1 MKYSAILSPETQAE
15 PSRASAS
22 ATSLLLIPIWF
33 GIVTGLIESVGLLI
47 FQSINWAQWGRVIH
61 VSKEILWISPIV
73 DLLFF
78 LILALVVWSASRLST
93 RIPSIRVLCFLLSFL
108 AVYDWLTLTNRLY
121 HRACVLL
128 ALGVAV
134 VFTRWVSSHQPQAVR
149 LWEKSTPWLVA
160 FFLLVFAGIQSGK
173 WLHEQ
178 RAVASLPPAAPGSPN
193 VLVIV
198 IDTLRA
204 DHLSSY
210 GYGRATSPQL
220 DQLAKN
226 GVLFQN
232 AVAPCSWTLPSHAS
246 LLTGRY
252 PFEHGLK
259 NVQPWLGWG
268 NKNLNGFATLGEALQ
283 RSGYR
288 TGAFSANRIFF
299 TGNVGLGRG
308 FIHFEDYFDSPADS
322 FIRTLYGREFAR
334 FYLNRTEK
342 SKVTR
347 VFRFL
352 GMNAWLDKD
361 TEGSGDYGGAY
372 AKRKR
377 AHEVNQELVQWIQ
390 RDRRRPFFA
399 FLNYLDVHYAYGG
412 PYGYPKPEWDHG
424 TTIDEYD
431 AGVKYVDDYIG
442 RLLRELQREGIAEKT
457 IVIITSDH
465 GESLGEHGMNYH
477 GISLYWNLIHVPLI
491 ISYPE
496 HLPAGLRVATP
507 VSNAAIP
514 ATVMNLIGGKD
525 QKEFPGPALNVLWD
539 SSKTGLQ
546 WPDPVAQLGQNSVIN
561 TQDRLVKGKI
571 PTAADGDMESLVT
584 SRWHLII
591 HQKSGEQLYDWTAD
605 PGESEDLINTSEG
618 RATAL
623 KLKAQL
629 QAATA
634 H

>member
-15 PSRASAS
+15 TSRASAS

-33 GIVTGLIESVGLLI
+33 GIVTGLIEGVGLLI
-47 FQSINWAQWGRVIH
+47 FQRINWAQWGRVIH
-61 VSKEILWISPIV
+61 VSKQILWISPLV

-134 VFTRWVSSHQPQAVR
+134 AFTRWFSNHQSQAVR
-149 LWEKSTPWLVA
+149 FWEKSTPWLVA

-210 GYGRATSPQL
+210 GYGRPTSPQF

-268 NKNLNGFATLGEALQ
+268 QKNLNGFATLGEALQ

-546 WPDPVAQLGQNSVIN
+546 WPDPVSQLGQNSVIN

>member
-15 PSRASAS
+15 TSRASAS

-33 GIVTGLIESVGLLI
+33 GIVTGLIEGVGLLI
-47 FQSINWAQWGRVIH
+47 FQRINWAQWGRVIH
-61 VSKEILWISPIV
+61 VSKQILWISPLV

-134 VFTRWVSSHQPQAVR
+134 AFTRWFSNHQSQAVR
-149 LWEKSTPWLVA
+149 FWEKSTPWLVA
-160 FFLLVFAGIQSGK
+160 FFLLAFAGIQSGK

-178 RAVASLPPAAPGSPN
+178 RAVANLPAATPGSPN

-210 GYGRATSPQL
+210 GYGRPTSPQL

-268 NKNLNGFATLGEALQ
+268 QKNLNGFATLGEALQ

-431 AGVKYVDDYIG
+431 AGVKYADDSFG
-442 RLLRELQREGIAEKT
+442 RLLHELERRGVRNT
-457 IVIITSDH
+457 LVIITSDH

-491 ISYPE
+491 ISYPG
-496 HLPAGLRVATP
+496 HLSAGLRVATP

-514 ATVMNLIGGKD
+514 ATVMSLLGGKD
-525 QKEFPGPALNVLWD
+525 QKVFPDPALNVLWN

-546 WPDPVAQLGQNSVIN
+546 WPDPVSQLGQNSVIN

>member
-1 MKYSAILSPETQAE
+1 MKDSGVLLSETHAG
-15 PSRASAS
+15 SFRASAS
-22 ATSLLLIPIWF
+22 ATSLLLLATWF
-33 GIVTGLIESVGLLI
+33 GIVTGLLEGAGLLL
-47 FQSINWAQWGRVIH
+47 FQRVNWALWGRVIH
-61 VSKEILWISPIV
+61 VSKQILWISPLV

-78 LILALVVWSASRLST
+78 LILALLVCSASRLST

-121 HRACVLL
+121 HRASVLL

-134 VFTRWVSSHQPQAVR
+134 AFTRWVGNHQPRAVR
-149 LWEKSTPWLVA
+149 FWEKSTPWLVA
-160 FFLLVFAGIQSGK
+160 FFLLAFAGIQSGI

-178 RAVASLPPAAPGSPN
+178 RGVANLPTPAPGSPN

-210 GYGRATSPQL
+210 GYGRPTSPQL

-252 PFEHGLK
+252 PSEHGLK

-268 NKNLNGFATLGEALQ
+268 QKNLNGFATLGEALQ

-288 TGAFSANRIFF
+288 TAAFSANRIFV
-299 TGNVGLGRG
+299 TRNVGLGRG
-308 FIHFEDYFDSPADS
+308 FIHFEDYFDSLSDS
-322 FIRTLYGREFAR
+322 FIRTLYGREFAHL
-334 FYLNRTEK
+334 YLNRTEK

-347 VFRFL
+347 AFHFF
-352 GMNAWLDKD
+352 GFDAWLDKD

-377 AHEVNQELVQWIQ
+377 ADEVNQEVLHWIQ
-390 RDRRRPFFA
+390 RDPRRPFFA

-412 PYGYPKPEWDHG
+412 PYGYPKPAWDRG
-424 TTIDEYD
+424 TVIDEYD
-431 AGVKYVDDYIG
+431 AGVKYVDDSLG
-442 RLLRELQREGIAEKT
+442 RLLHELERRGVGNT
-457 IVIITSDH
+457 LVIITSDH

-491 ISYPE
+491 VSYPG

-514 ATVMNLIGGKD
+514 ATVMNLLGGKD
-525 QKEFPGPALNVLWD
+525 QKVFPGPALNVLWD
-539 SSKTGLQ
+539 SSKSGLQ
-546 WPDPVAQLGQNSVIN
+546 WPDPVSQLGQNSVIN

-605 PGESEDLINTSEG
+605 PGESEDLINTPDG
-618 RATAL
+618 RAATPR
-623 KLKAQL
+623 LKAQL
-629 QAATA
+629 QAAIA

>member
-15 PSRASAS
+15 TSRASAS

-33 GIVTGLIESVGLLI
+33 GIVTGLIEGVGLLI
-47 FQSINWAQWGRVIH
+47 FQRINWAQWGRVIH
-61 VSKEILWISPIV
+61 VSKQILWISPLV
-73 DLLFF
+73 DLLLF

-134 VFTRWVSSHQPQAVR
+134 AFTRWFSNHQSQAVR
-149 LWEKSTPWLVA
+149 FWEKSTPWLVT

-268 NKNLNGFATLGEALQ
+268 QKNLNGFATLGEALQ

-546 WPDPVAQLGQNSVIN
+546 WPDPVSQLGQNSVIN

>member
-15 PSRASAS
+15 TSRASAS

-33 GIVTGLIESVGLLI
+33 GIVTGLIEGVGLLI
-47 FQSINWAQWGRVIH
+47 FQRINWAQWGRVIH
-61 VSKEILWISPIV
+61 VSKQILWISPLV

-121 HRACVLL
+121 HRASVLL

-134 VFTRWVSSHQPQAVR
+134 AFTRWVGSHQPQAVR
-149 LWEKSTPWLVA
+149 FWEKSTPWLVA
-160 FFLLVFAGIQSGK
+160 FFLLVFAGIQSGI

-178 RAVASLPPAAPGSPN
+178 RAVANLPPTAPGSPN

-204 DHLSSY
+204 DHLFSY
-210 GYGRATSPQL
+210 GYGRVTSPQL

-252 PFEHGLK
+252 PSEHGLK

-268 NKNLNGFATLGEALQ
+268 QKNLNGFATLGEALQ

-308 FIHFEDYFDSPADS
+308 FIHFEDYFDSLSDS
-322 FIRTLYGREFAR
+322 FIRTLYGREFAHL
-334 FYLNRTEK
+334 YLNRTEK

-442 RLLRELQREGIAEKT
+442 RLLRELERQGGAENT

-491 ISYPE
+491 ISYPG

-514 ATVMNLIGGKD
+514 ATVMSLLGGDD
-525 QKEFPGPALNVLWD
+525 QNVFHGPALNALWD
-539 SSKTGLQ
+539 SSKSGLQ
-546 WPDPVAQLGQNSVIN
+546 WPDPVSQLGQNSVIN

-571 PTAADGDMESLVT
+571 PTAADGDMESLVA

>member
-1 MKYSAILSPETQAE
+1 MKNSGVLLSETHAE
-15 PSRASAS
+15 SSRASALS
-22 ATSLLLIPIWF
+22 TSLLLLATWF
-33 GIVTGLIESVGLLI
+33 GILTGLLEGAGLLI
-47 FQSINWAQWGRVIH
+47 FQRINWAQWGRVIH
-61 VSKEILWISPIV
+61 VSKQILWISPLV

-78 LILALVVWSASRLST
+78 LIPALLVWLASWLST

-134 VFTRWVSSHQPQAVR
+134 AFTRWVGSHQLRTIRFWQ
-149 LWEKSTPWLVA
+149 KSTPWLVA
-160 FFLLVFAGIQSGK
+160 FFLLVFAAIQSGI
-173 WLHEQ
+173 WLQEQ
-178 RAVASLPPAAPGSPN
+178 RAVDNLPTAAPGSPN

-198 IDTLRA
+198 VDTLRA

-232 AVAPCSWTLPSHAS
+232 AVAACSWTLPSHAS

-268 NKNLNGFATLGEALQ
+268 KKNLNGFATLGETLE
-283 RSGYR
+283 RRGYR

-299 TGNVGLGRG
+299 TRNVGLGRG
-308 FIHFEDYFDSPADS
+308 FMHFEDYFDSIADG
-322 FIRTLYGREFAR
+322 FIRTLYGREFAHL
-334 FYLNRTEK
+334 YLNRTEK
-342 SKVTR
+342 SNVTR
-347 VFRFL
+347 AFHFF
-352 GMNAWLDKD
+352 GFDAWLDKD

-377 AHEVNQELVQWIQ
+377 ADEVNQEVLQWIR
-390 RDRRRPFFA
+390 RDSRRPFFA

-412 PYGYPKPEWDHG
+412 PYGYPKPEWDRG

-442 RLLRELQREGIAEKT
+442 RLLRELQREGIAKKT

-491 ISYPE
+491 ISYPG
-496 HLPAGLRVATP
+496 HLPASSRVATP

-539 SSKTGLQ
+539 SSKSVLQ
-546 WPDPVAQLGQNSVIN
+546 WPDPVSQLGQNSVIN

-584 SRWHLII
+584 SRLHLII
-591 HQKSGEQLYDWTAD
+591 HQKSGEQLYDWTMD
-605 PGESEDLINTSEG
+605 PGESEDLINTPDG

-629 QAATA
+629 KSATA

>member
-15 PSRASAS
+15 TSRASAS

-33 GIVTGLIESVGLLI
+33 GIVTGLIEGVGLLI
-47 FQSINWAQWGRVIH
+47 FQRINWAQWGRVIH
-61 VSKEILWISPIV
+61 VSKQILWISPLV

-121 HRACVLL
+121 HRAGVLL

-134 VFTRWVSSHQPQAVR
+134 AFTRWVGNHQPRVVR
-149 LWEKSTPWLVA
+149 FWEKSTPWLVA
-160 FFLLVFAGIQSGK
+160 FFLLAFAGIQSGK

-178 RAVASLPPAAPGSPN
+178 RAVANLPAATPGSPN

-210 GYGRATSPQL
+210 GYGRPTSPQF

-268 NKNLNGFATLGEALQ
+268 QKNLNGFATLGEALQ

-308 FIHFEDYFDSPADS
+308 FIHFEDYFDSLSDS
-322 FIRTLYGREFAR
+322 FIRTLYGREFAHL
-334 FYLNRTEK
+334 YLNRTEK

-442 RLLRELQREGIAEKT
+442 RLLRELERQGGAENT

-491 ISYPE
+491 ISYPG

-514 ATVMNLIGGKD
+514 ATVMSLLGGKD
-525 QKEFPGPALNVLWD
+525 QKVFPDPALNVLWN

-546 WPDPVAQLGQNSVIN
+546 WPDPVSQLGQNSVIN

>member
-1 MKYSAILSPETQAE
+1 MKDSGVLLSETHAE
-15 PSRASAS
+15 SSRANAS
-22 ATSLLLIPIWF
+22 ATSLLLLATWF
-33 GIVTGLIESVGLLI
+33 GILTGLLEGAGLLI
-47 FQSINWAQWGRVIH
+47 FQRVNWAQWGRVIH
-61 VSKEILWISPIV
+61 VSKQILWISPLV

-78 LILALVVWSASRLST
+78 LILALLVWLASWLST

-134 VFTRWVSSHQPQAVR
+134 AFTRWVGSHQLRTVR
-149 LWEKSTPWLVA
+149 FWQKSTPWLVA
-160 FFLLVFAGIQSGK
+160 FFLLVFVGIQGGR
-173 WLHEQ
+173 WLREQ
-178 RAVASLPPAAPGSPN
+178 HAVDNLPTAAPGSPN

-198 IDTLRA
+198 VDTLRA

-268 NKNLNGFATLGEALQ
+268 KKNLNGFATLGEALQ

-288 TGAFSANRIFF
+288 TGTFSANRIFF
-299 TGNVGLGRG
+299 TRNVGLGRG
-308 FIHFEDYFDSPADS
+308 FIHFEDYFDSPSDS
-322 FIRTLYGREFAR
+322 FIRTVYGREFAR
-334 FYLNRTEK
+334 LYLNRTEK
-342 SKVTR
+342 SEVTR
-347 VFRFL
+347 AFRFF
-352 GMNAWLDKD
+352 GFDAWLDKD

-377 AHEVNQELVQWIQ
+377 AEAVNREVLQWIR
-390 RDRRRPFFA
+390 RDQQRPFFA

-424 TTIDEYD
+424 TPIDEYD
-431 AGVKYVDDYIG
+431 AGVKYVDDYIR
-442 RLLRELQREGIAEKT
+442 RLLRELQREGLAEKT
-457 IVIITSDH
+457 IVVITSDH

-491 ISYPE
+491 ISYPG
-496 HLPAGLRVATP
+496 HLPEGLRVATP
-507 VSNAAIP
+507 VSNVAIP
-514 ATVMNLIGGKD
+514 ATVMSLLGGVE
-525 QKEFPGPALNVLWD
+525 QNVFPGPALNVLWD
-539 SSKTGLQ
+539 SSKSGLQ
-546 WPDPVAQLGQNSVIN
+546 WPDPVSELGQNSVIN
-561 TQDRLVKGKI
+561 TQDRLVKGRI

-591 HQKSGEQLYDWTAD
+591 HQKSGEQLYDWTVD
-605 PGESEDLINTSEG
+605 PGESEDLIHTPDG
-618 RATAL
+618 QTTAL